1 MPRPTPPSDYALT
14 SRQRRTMRHAAEFL
28 RRGLPVLV
36 HSTEASA
43 TILACET
50 IRHDMPAW
58 LQGRPSGDTV
68 LAITGRRGIALGLIK
83 SNRDVIRIAVR
94 GELDAETITCL
105 IDPSTDAHPG
115 LDLSRLEVLPPH
127 EIDRAC
133 IALAKSAGLLP
144 AVLLRPPDQAA
155 PEPALS
161 INTVDILLDDGS
173 VPLLMRNDTPV
184 TIPEIGDARAIV
196 FQALSDGVEH
206 LVIVIGQ
213 IDTDQTVL
221 TRLHS
226 ECLTGDLL
234 GSLRCDC
241 GEQLR
246 GAIAEIARHGNGVL
260 LYLAQEGRGIG
271 LINKLRAYRLQD
283 RGYDTIDANLQLGYE
298 EDERSYVPAAQI
310 LGLLGIWHIRLM
322 TNNPKKVDAV
332 KRLGINVTEQVPH
345 IFPSN
350 RHNSAY
356 LHTKAVRSGHLF

>member
-1 MPRPTPPSDYALT
+1 MPRAASSSDYALT
-14 SRQRRTMRHAAEFL
+14 SRLRRNMRHAAEFL
-28 RRGLPVLV
+28 RRGRPVLV

-43 TILACET
+43 IILACET
-50 IRHDMPAW
+50 IRHDMLAW
-58 LQGRPSGDTV
+58 LQGRPSGDTI
-68 LAITGRRGIALGLIK
+68 LAITGRRGTALGLIK
-83 SNRDVIRIAVR
+83 SNRDAIRIAVR

-105 IDPSTDAHPG
+105 IDPSAEVPSG
-115 LDLSRLEVLPPH
+115 LDLSRLEVLPPQ

-133 IALAKSAGLLP
+133 IALVKFAGLLP
-144 AVLLRPPDQAA
+144 AVVLPPPDQAA
-155 PEPALS
+155 SEPVLS
-161 INTVDILLDDGS
+161 INTADISLDAAAA
-173 VPLLMRNDTPV
+173 PLLIRNDTPV
-184 TIPEIGDARAIV
+184 TIPDIGNARAIV
-196 FQALSDGVEH
+196 FQSLSDGVEH

-283 RGYDTIDANLQLGYE
+283 QGYDTIDANLQLGYE

-310 LGLLGIWHIRLM
+310 LGLLGIWRIRLM

-356 LHTKAVRSGHLF
+356 LHTKAIRSGHLF